1 MRLIFASGS
10 LNQFTTRSCMCQKRS
25 QEKVRAHGWGKAK
38 SEQNSELDK
47 LRLPTQD
54 PCSKANNQYRR
65 KRK

>member
-1 MRLIFASGS
+1 
-10 LNQFTTRSCMCQKRS
+10 MCQKGS
-25 QEKVRAHGWGKAK
+25 QEKVRVHGWGKAK